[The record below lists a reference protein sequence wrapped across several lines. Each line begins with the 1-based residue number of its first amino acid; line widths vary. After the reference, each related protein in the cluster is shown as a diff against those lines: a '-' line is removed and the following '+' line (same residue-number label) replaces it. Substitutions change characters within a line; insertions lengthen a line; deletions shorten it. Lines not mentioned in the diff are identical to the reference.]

1 MDLSAVIA
9 LGPEQVRAVLPGFL
23 ASHIT
28 DPVAN
33 SRAEKDILDLT
44 TGWSEE
50 EITALLQSLK
60 EVGEDQRVYSAHP
73 LARELSRVWAAP
85 LLTHIEVNGLQYL
98 QEAAKAGPTAILCNH
113 TSYMDSSAI
122 DTMLAGAGAASLANR
137 VLSAAGP
144 KVYSTLFRRFAAMCL
159 NTLPVP
165 QSTSLGHTARM
176 SPREL
181 ARLALSSMKLAHKSM
196 SEGHILLIFPEGSR
210 TRTGRLQPFLQGV
223 YRYLALDGLN
233 VVPAALVGC
242 NEIMDM
248 ETERCVPGSVSLT
261 FGPALPVHSRSDAK
275 EVFNSAFEA
284 ISDILPERM
293 RPF

>member
-1 MDLSAVIA
+1 MELSAVAA
-9 LGPEQVRAVLPGFL
+9 LEPDQVRQVLPGFL
-23 ASHIT
+23 ASYIT

-33 SRAEKDILDLT
+33 SRAVQAISLLAT
-44 TGWSEE
+44 RWSDA
-50 EITALLQSLK
+50 EIKRLLQSLLD
-60 EVGEDQRVYSAHP
+60 VGEEQRVYSAHP

-85 LLTHIEVNGLQYL
+85 LLTEIQVSGVHHLR
-98 QEAAKAGPTAILCNH
+98 AAATAGPTAVLCNH

-122 DTMLAGAGAASLANR
+122 DTILAGADATDLADR
-137 VLSAAGP
+137 ILSAAGP
-144 KVYSTLFRRFAAMCL
+144 KVYSSLFRRFAAMCL

-165 QSTSLGHTARM
+165 QSTSLGHTARL

-181 ARLALSSMKLAHKSM
+181 ARLALQSMKLAHNSM
-196 SEGHILLIFPEGSR
+196 SEGYILLIFPEGSR

-223 YRYLALDGLN
+223 YRYLAMDDLR

-242 NEIMDM
+242 NDIMDI

-261 FGPALPVHSRSDAK
+261 FGPPLQVVSRGDAK
-275 EVFNSAFEA
+275 EVFNGSFDA
-284 ISDILPERM
+284 ISDILPQRM